1 MSRKYPHGNYQEN
14 IVQKLSKGQILVI
27 GTDGV
32 WEARNQTGEMFGRE
46 RLKDLIRKNAANSS
60 DDISG
65 SIINSIKTFQGSV
78 KQEDDI
84 TLLVTKF
91 VE

>member
-1 MSRKYPHGNYQEN
+1 
-14 IVQKLSKGQILVI
+14 
-27 GTDGV
+27 
-32 WEARNQTGEMFGRE
+32 MFGRE
-46 RLKDLIRKNAANSS
+46 RLKDLIRKNAAQSS

-65 SIINSIKTFQGSV
+65 FIINSIKTFQGSV

>member
-1 MSRKYPHGNYQEN
+1 MRK
-14 IVQKLSKGQILVI
+14 ISSGQILVI
-27 GTDGV
+27 GTDGI

-46 RLKDLIRKNAANSS
+46 RLKDLIRKNAAHTS
-60 DDISG
+60 DSISA
-65 SIINSIKTFQGSV
+65 SIIDAIKAFQGSV

-91 VE
+91 SG